1 MDHTLSIH
9 DSGSPSQGAAEP
21 FELPSTYDAS
31 YEQSQSYEAP
41 VPLHPYAES
50 VEVEDGWIQEEP
62 SLDEPDVPVN
72 PVDPVDNRG
81 GGGDAV
87 RRIVL
92 RMANDDTVQI
102 GSAQTQDEAVEFA
115 KEAVKKIAAAEAAG
129 EWPEFDGRFM
139 KTDGLISVDI
149 QVAY

>member
-9 DSGSPSQGAAEP
+9 DSSTPSHGPAPEP

-31 YEQSQSYEAP
+31 YEQSQSYDGP
-41 VPLHPYAES
+41 VPLHPYADS
-50 VEVEDGWIQEEP
+50 VEVEDGWVQEEP
-62 SLDEPDVPVN
+62 ALDEPNV
-72 PVDPVDNRG
+72 PVDPVDHR

-102 GSAQTQDEAVEFA
+102 GAAHTQEDAVEFA

-129 EWPEFDGRFM
+129 EWPEFDGRFF
-139 KTDGLISVDI
+139 KTEGLVSVDI
-149 QVAY
+149 QVAF

>member
-9 DSGSPSQGAAEP
+9 DSSSPSQGAAPEP

-31 YEQSQSYEAP
+31 YEQPQSYEAP
-41 VPLHPYAES
+41 VPLHAYADS
-50 VEVEDGWIQEEP
+50 VEVEDGWVQEEP
-62 SLDEPDVPVN
+62 VLGEPDVPV
-72 PVDPVDNRG
+72 DPVDHR
-81 GGGDAV
+81 GGGDAM

-92 RMANDDTVQI
+92 RMANDDTVLI
-102 GSAQTQDEAVEFA
+102 GSAHTQEEAVEFA
-115 KEAVKKIAAAEAAG
+115 KLAVKKIAAAEAAG

-139 KTDGLISVDI
+139 KTDGLVSVDI